1 MYTLKKENLNTR
13 TMVKISVLAVIALI
27 LMLLDFPLW
36 FAPTFLKF
44 DISDVP
50 ALIGSFALGP
60 MAGVLVQLVK
70 NLLNLLVE
78 GSGTG
83 GVGEFANFLVGSI
96 YVYTAG
102 LLYYKNKTFKN
113 AIIGMIIGVLAMTIS
128 ISIINYYF
136 MIPFYAKLF
145 GLPIDK
151 IVAMGSAV
159 NKYVVDFKTLIL
171 YAVVPF
177 NLFKGIIVTL
187 VTLLI
192 YKRVSPPL
200 SSNYPNRLIFP

>member
-102 LLYYKNKTFKN
+102 LFYYKNKTFKN

-192 YKRVSPPL
+192 YKRVSPIL
-200 SSNYPNRLIFP
+200 HK